1 MKLPQQVQLASLLS
15 WHGQAIAEC
24 VDALPTDALAQ
35 YWANSHARLERW
47 RWELKALTQESG
59 ACWISSRHIV
69 SEMLVSGT
77 VTDVVMALAAACDR
91 KRGTS
96 EAAPIAGSV
105 LAAHGEVRSRALDLL
120 ARAHGLNDD
129 LKRWLWALVDRTRLA
144 TESLVSHM
152 NTICAA
158 EAEHRQA
165 AFGGSKGNAQ
175 RRIELTLLCL
185 DFAGLDVG
193 QTRNT
198 DLNRAIASSLLQC
211 LPQRIFDGAGVDL
224 GGRSFAISAASSDRQ
239 MVANSEPLC
248 GSQRTRR
255 VIRDR

>member
-1 MKLPQQVQLASLLS
+1 MQLRQQVQLASLLS
-15 WHGQAIAEC
+15 WHCQAIVEC
-24 VDALPTDALAQ
+24 ADALPTKALEQ
-35 YWANSHARLERW
+35 YWTNSQSRLERW
-47 RWELKALTQESG
+47 RWDLKALTQESG

-69 SEMLVSGT
+69 TETLVSGI
-77 VTDVVMALAAACDR
+77 VTQVVMALAAGCDR

-105 LAAHGEVRSRALDLL
+105 LAAHEEVRYRALELL
-120 ARAHGLNDD
+120 ARAHGIDDD
-129 LKRWLWALVDRTRLA
+129 LKRWLWALADRTRLA

-158 EAEHRQA
+158 EAGQRQTA
-165 AFGGSKGNAQ
+165 CGGSKGNAQ

-185 DFAGLDVG
+185 DFAGLSAR

-198 DLNRAIASSLLQC
+198 DLNRAIACSLLQC
-211 LPQRIFDGAGVDL
+211 LPQRIFDGVGVDL
-224 GGRSFAISAASSDRQ
+224 GRRSFAISAASSDRQ

-248 GSQRTRR
+248 GSQQMRR